1 MTNEQIIFNA
11 AISSGLFTAD
21 AAAAFLKAGRRLPLH
36 TYQEWRRMGYQVK
49 AGEKAALVVSLW
61 RYTKS
66 AGKDTEGNEVE
77 AADEHA
83 YMAKAHLFTAGQ
95 VKKAEAV
102 KPKTREEIAAYNRML
117 AEQRKARQVVSQG

>member
-1 MTNEQIIFNA
+1 MTNEQIIYNA
-11 AISSGLFTAD
+11 AVSSGLFTAD

-36 TYQEWRRMGYQVK
+36 TYQEWRRKGYQVK
-49 AGEKAALVVSLW
+49 AAEKAPLVVNLW

-66 AGKDTEGNEVE
+66 AGKDADGNEI
-77 AADEHA
+77 AR
-83 YMAKAHLFTAGQ
+83 AHVTAGQ

>member
-1 MTNEQIIFNA
+1 MTNEQIIYNA
-11 AISSGLFTAD
+11 AINSGIISANE
-21 AAAAFLKAGRRLPLH
+21 AAAILKTGRRLPLH

-61 RYTKS
+61 RYTKN
-66 AGKDTEGNEVE
+66 AGKDADGNEVE
-77 AADEHA
+77 AAGEHA
-83 YMAKAHLFTAGQ
+83 YMAKAHLFTVGQ

-117 AEQRKARQVVSQG
+117 AEQRKARQAVSQG

>member
-1 MTNEQIIFNA
+1 MTNEQIIYNA
-11 AISSGLFTAD
+11 AVNSGLFTAD

-66 AGKDTEGNEVE
+66 AGNEVE
-77 AADEHA
+77 AAEEHA

-95 VKKAEAV
+95 VKKTEAV

-117 AEQRKARQVVSQG
+117 AEQRKARRVASQG

>member
-1 MTNEQIIFNA
+1 MTNEQIIYNA
-11 AISSGLFTAD
+11 AVNSGLFTAD

-66 AGKDTEGNEVE
+66 AGKDSDGNDIED
-77 AADEHA
+77 ADEHA
-83 YMAKAHLFTAGQ
+83 YMTKSHLFTAAQ
-95 VKKAEAV
+95 VQKSEPRQV
-102 KPKTREEIAAYNRML
+102 KTREDIMAYNKML
-117 AEQRKARQVVSQG
+117 AAQRKARRAVSAN